1 MWVSS
6 LLWRP
11 GRSGRTG
18 PALLPVLGARVGME
32 LSGDRVSDTSAWP
45 VLASGFEI
53 SVRVKD
59 QRRHQSSGRKE
70 RMSEREKKEGKK
82 RSFF

>member
-1 MWVSS
+1 
-6 LLWRP
+6 
-11 GRSGRTG
+11 
-18 PALLPVLGARVGME
+18 ME

-45 VLASGFEI
+45 VLVSGFES

-59 QRRHQSSGRKE
+59 QRRHQNSGRKE

-82 RSFF
+82 RRSFF